1 MENNIF
7 HIEWDTGFVDVDV
20 STFFVEANVSKLK
33 KLYKLARQY
42 STEEE
47 RLTLLDALSQED
59 KKRKE
64 LLDALN
70 DLSRKKAELARS
82 LYPVAPAQ
90 VQGWA
95 EKQLVKDRT
104 RLAKAIE
111 LLKEEEWF

>member
-1 MENNIF
+1 MKDNIF
-7 HIEWDTGFVDVDV
+7 HIEWYTGFIDVKV

-42 STEEE
+42 STEED
-47 RLTLLDALSQED
+47 RLALLEALSQED

-70 DLSRKKAELARS
+70 DLSRKKAELASS
-82 LYPVAPAQ
+82 LYPMAPAQ
-90 VQGWA
+90 GQGWA
-95 EKQLVKDRT
+95 EKQLVKDRA
-104 RLAKAIE
+104 RLAKAIK